1 MAGSAPAERGMTT
14 PEPRCEKQRR
24 VSPVTAAIKRRI
36 SVSDAGCASR
46 VEPWDSL
53 MLSHPC
59 IQTGVGFF
67 VVWRSTPK
75 PSP

>member
-36 SVSDAGCASR
+36 PVSDAGGASR
-46 VEPWDSL
+46 VEP
-53 MLSHPC
+53 
-59 IQTGVGFF
+59 
-67 VVWRSTPK
+67 
-75 PSP
+75 